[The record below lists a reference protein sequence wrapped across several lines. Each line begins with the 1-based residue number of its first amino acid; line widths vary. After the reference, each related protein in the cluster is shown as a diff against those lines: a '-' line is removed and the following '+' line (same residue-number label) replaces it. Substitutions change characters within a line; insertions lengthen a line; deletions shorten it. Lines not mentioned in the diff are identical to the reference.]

1 MPRRRV
7 PPALVLLA
15 ALVAWTMALA
25 AGLLTPLDAW
35 RTPLTPDD
43 PGLGWWLLVARV
55 TAPGWVSLASV
66 LTCLAVWRTR
76 PLRALAVA
84 LGALAAYVSE
94 RVLKLL
100 FARPRPE
107 WQLDPTPLTDFA
119 YPSGHATTA
128 GFALGLAL
136 ASGRGGRRLTL
147 ATRWAVAAAVGLVV
161 ADRWLLGV
169 HYPSDLVAGLLLG
182 ATIARASL
190 AAGRLNVFSRP
201 RG

>member
-1 MPRRRV
+1 MSRRRV
-7 PPALVLLA
+7 PPALALLA
-15 ALVAWTMALA
+15 AFVAWTIALA
-25 AGLLTPLDAW
+25 AGALAPLDAV
-35 RTPLTPDD
+35 RTPLGPGD
-43 PGLGWWLLVARV
+43 PSLGWWLLVARAF
-55 TAPGWVSLASV
+55 APGWVSLASV
-66 LTCLAVWRTR
+66 LTCLVVWRTR

-84 LGALAAYVSE
+84 LGALVAYASE

-107 WQLDPTPLTDFA
+107 WQLGPNPLTDFA
-119 YPSGHATTA
+119 YPSGHATAA
-128 GFALGLAL
+128 GFALCLAL
-136 ASGRGGRRLTL
+136 ASGRGGRRL
-147 ATRWAVAAAVGLVV
+147 APAARWAVAAGVALVV

-190 AAGRLNVFSRP
+190 AAGRLDVFSRP